1 MTQIFV
7 INLTL
12 GLLLGSFYNVVGLRV
27 PEGKSIVAPRSSC
40 PKCGHQLTAFE
51 LVPVLSYVFLKGK
64 CRQCKVGIS
73 PVYPLFE
80 LLTGV
85 LFAGAFFLL
94 GWDFE
99 LVIALTLISLFMIL
113 TVSDLA
119 YMIIPDKVLIVFA
132 VIFAA
137 LRIYHPLTPWW
148 DSFVG
153 AAAGFVLLLLIAFT
167 SKGGMGGGDIK
178 LFALIGFA
186 VGFKT
191 MLLSFF
197 FSTFFG
203 AFFGIIGL
211 VTGMVKRKQ
220 PIPFG
225 PFISIGTLVAYF
237 FGERIIDWYLNF
249 LLTVF

>member
-1 MTQIFV
+1 MAFIIGV
-7 INLTL
+7 Y
-12 GLLLGSFYNVVGLRV
+12 GLILGSFYNVVGLRV
-27 PEGKSIVAPRSSC
+27 PEGKSIVAPRSAC

-51 LVPVLSYVFLKGK
+51 LVPVLSYVFQKGK

-85 LFAGAFFLL
+85 LFVGAFFIL

-99 LVIALTLISLFMIL
+99 LVIALSLISLFMII

-132 VIFAA
+132 VIFAV
-137 LRIYHPLTPWW
+137 LRIYQPLTPWW

-153 AAAGFVLLLLIAFT
+153 AAAGFVLLLLIAFA

-191 MLLSFF
+191 MLLAFF

-203 AFFGIIGL
+203 AFFGLVGL
-211 VTGMVKRKQ
+211 ITGMVKRKQ

-225 PFISIGTLVAYF
+225 PFIAIGTLVAYF
-237 FGERIIDWYLNF
+237 FGEQIIDWYLNF
-249 LLTVF
+249 LLTV

>member
-1 MTQIFV
+1 MFFY
-7 INLTL
+7 
-12 GLLLGSFYNVVGLRV
+12 GLILGSFYNVVALRV

-40 PKCGHQLTAFE
+40 PNCGHQLTALE
-51 LVPVLSYVFLKGK
+51 LIPVLSYVFQMGK
-64 CRQCKVGIS
+64 CRRCKVGIS

-85 LFAGAFFLL
+85 LFASAFYLI
-94 GWDFE
+94 GWEFE
-99 LVIALTLISLFMIL
+99 LVIAILLISLFIII

-119 YMIIPDKVLIVFA
+119 YMIIPDKVLLGFTVLF
-132 VIFAA
+132 VGV
-137 LRIYHPLTPWW
+137 RIYQPLTPWW
-148 DSFVG
+148 DSIIG
-153 AAAGFVLLLLIAFT
+153 AAAGFFLLLLIAFA

-186 VGFKT
+186 VGIKT
-191 MLLSFF
+191 MFLSFF

-211 VTGMVKRKQ
+211 MTGLVKRKQ

-225 PFISIGTLVAYF
+225 PFIAIGTLVAYF
-237 FGERIIDWYLNF
+237 FGEKMIDWYLNL

>member
-1 MTQIFV
+1 MAY
-7 INLTL
+7 
-12 GLLLGSFYNVVGLRV
+12 GLILGSFYNVVGLRV

-51 LVPVLSYVFLKGK
+51 LIPVLSYVFQKGK

-85 LFAGAFFLL
+85 LFAGAFFLI

-99 LVIALTLISLFMIL
+99 LVIALTLISLFMII

-132 VIFAA
+132 IIFAA
-137 LRIYHPLTPWW
+137 LRIYQPLTPWW
-148 DSFVG
+148 DSLIG
-153 AAAGFVLLLLIAFT
+153 ATAGFVLLLLIAFA

-191 MLLSFF
+191 MLLAFF

-211 VTGMVKRKQ
+211 ITGMVKRKQ
-220 PIPFG
+220 AIPFG
-225 PFISIGTLVAYF
+225 PFIAIGTLVAYF

-249 LLTVF
+249 LLTV

>member
-1 MTQIFV
+1 MITFMF
-7 INLTL
+7 LY

-51 LVPVLSYVFLKGK
+51 LVPVLSYVFQKGK

-85 LFAGAFFLL
+85 LFAGAFFLI

-99 LVIALTLISLFMIL
+99 LVIALTLISLFIII
-113 TVSDLA
+113 TVSDFA
-119 YMIIPDKVLIVFA
+119 YMIIPDKILIVFA

-153 AAAGFVLLLLIAFT
+153 ASAGFVLLLLIAFV

-191 MLLSFF
+191 MLLAFF

-203 AFFGIIGL
+203 AFFGILGL
-211 VTGMVKRKQ
+211 ITGMVKRKQ

-225 PFISIGTLVAYF
+225 PFIAIGTLVAYF
-237 FGERIIDWYLNF
+237 FGEQIIDWYLNF

>member
-1 MTQIFV
+1 MYFFYLIF
-7 INLTL
+7 
-12 GLLLGSFYNVVGLRV
+12 GLILGSFYNVVGLRV

-51 LVPVLSYVFLKGK
+51 LVPVLSYVFQKGK

-85 LFAGAFFLL
+85 LFAGAFFLI

-99 LVIALTLISLFMIL
+99 LVIALTLISLFMII

-137 LRIYHPLTPWW
+137 LRVYHPLNPWW

-153 AAAGFVLLLLIAFT
+153 AAAGFVLLLLIAFA

-178 LFALIGFA
+178 LFTLIGFA

-191 MLLSFF
+191 MLLAFF

-211 VTGMVKRKQ
+211 ITGMVERKQ

-225 PFISIGTLVAYF
+225 PFIALGTLVAYF
-237 FGERIIDWYLNF
+237 FGEQIIDWYLNF
-249 LLTVF
+249 LLTV

>member
-1 MTQIFV
+1 MISLLFFY
-7 INLTL
+7 

-40 PKCGHQLTAFE
+40 PKCGHQLTPFE
-51 LVPVLSYVFLKGK
+51 LVPVLSYVFQKGK

-73 PVYPLFE
+73 PVYPVFE

-85 LFAGAFFLL
+85 LFAGAFFLI

-99 LVIALTLISLFMIL
+99 LMIALTLISLFMII

-132 VIFAA
+132 VIFAV
-137 LRIYHPLTPWW
+137 LRIYQPLTPWW

-153 AAAGFVLLLLIAFT
+153 SAAGFVLLLLIAFA

-191 MLLSFF
+191 MLLAFF

-211 VTGMVKRKQ
+211 ITGMVKRKQ

-225 PFISIGTLVAYF
+225 PFIAIGTLVAYF
-237 FGERIIDWYLNF
+237 LGEQIIDWYLNF
-249 LLTVF
+249 LLTV

>member
-1 MTQIFV
+1 MGI
-7 INLTL
+7 LL
-12 GLLLGSFYNVVGLRV
+12 AAYGLILGSFYNVVGLRV

-40 PKCGHQLTAFE
+40 PKCGHQLKAFE
-51 LVPVLSYVFLKGK
+51 LVPVLSYVFQKGK

-85 LFAGAFFLL
+85 LFAGAFFLI

-99 LVIALTLISLFMIL
+99 LIIALALISLFMII

-132 VIFAA
+132 VIFTA
-137 LRIYHPLTPWW
+137 LRIYQPLTPWW
-148 DSFVG
+148 DSLVG
-153 AAAGFVLLLLIAFT
+153 AAVGFVLLLLIAIV

-186 VGFKT
+186 VGFET
-191 MLLSFF
+191 MLLAFF

-211 VTGMVKRKQ
+211 FTGMVKRKQ

-225 PFISIGTLVAYF
+225 PFIAIGTLVAYF
-237 FGERIIDWYLNF
+237 FGEQIIDWYLNF
-249 LLTVF
+249 LLTVY

>member
-1 MTQIFV
+1 M
-7 INLTL
+7 
-12 GLLLGSFYNVVGLRV
+12 

-40 PKCGHQLTAFE
+40 PKCGHMLRAFE
-51 LVPVLSYVFLKGK
+51 LIPVLSYVFQKGK

-94 GWDFE
+94 GWGFE
-99 LVIALTLISLFMIL
+99 LVIALTLISLFMII
-113 TVSDLA
+113 TVSDFA

-132 VIFAA
+132 VIFVA
-137 LRIYHPLTPWW
+137 LRIYEPLTPWW
-148 DSFVG
+148 DSLIG
-153 AAAGFVLLLLIAFT
+153 AAGGLVLLLLIAFA

-191 MLLSFF
+191 MLLAFF

-211 VTGMVKRKQ
+211 ITRLVKRKQ

-225 PFISIGTLVAYF
+225 PFIAIGTLVAYF
-237 FGERIIDWYLNF
+237 FGERIIDWYFNF
-249 LLTVF
+249 LLTV